1 MSDQNSGWDLPSI
14 NARLEELE
22 LRKNRLIMVINNDP
36 NKIGKEI
43 LQVESLINLNREIK
57 SFLEQNNFNPFH

>member
-1 MSDQNSGWDLPSI
+1 MSGVDGWDLPQI

-22 LRKNRLIMVINNDP
+22 LRKNRLILKLRNDP
-36 NKIGKEI
+36 NKISKEI

>member
-1 MSDQNSGWDLPSI
+1 MSGVDGWDLPQI

-22 LRKNRLIMVINNDP
+22 LRKNRLILKLRNDP
-36 NKIGKEI
+36 NKISKEI
-43 LQVESLINLNREIK
+43 LQVESLINLNKEIK